1 MPIEKP
7 CLIHRLV
14 LIKSLRFVLLARGCL
29 SVDFGQKTAA
39 VINLRFGEGLPFVVS
54 RVQSRGS
61 FCVRA
66 SVVVAVV
73 GVFLVRVKSW

>member
-1 MPIEKP
+1 M
-7 CLIHRLV
+7 
-14 LIKSLRFVLLARGCL
+14 
-29 SVDFGQKTAA
+29 DFGQKTAA
-39 VINLRFGEGLPFVVS
+39 VINLRVGEGLPFVVS